1 MAFIGDGTEG
11 LYHLKGRD
19 GDALTNAHRGC
30 IDDGHL
36 IGIEQDA
43 LLFTGQFDAR
53 NRPEAKAA
61 GVIGQRLAACR
72 HGNMG
77 HAGIDGIH
85 DDFPQG
91 HVAHALVVPVVN
103 RPVGDV
109 DRTRVV
115 IDIADVPFPRI
126 QGGSGHEGLE
136 GRPRFVDVDDSP
148 VLVSFFISLTVI
160 IGIIRRPAG
169 HSQYLTGLGIHDDN
183 GCTLR
188 MTAGHDAVQA
198 LFGDVLDGT
207 VQSQADGPFL
217 VGQDPFQG

>member
-1 MAFIGDGTEG
+1 M
-11 LYHLKGRD
+11 
-19 GDALTNAHRGC
+19 
-30 IDDGHL
+30 
-36 IGIEQDA
+36 
-43 LLFTGQFDAR
+43 
-53 NRPEAKAA
+53 
-61 GVIGQRLAACR
+61 
-72 HGNMG
+72 
-77 HAGIDGIH
+77 
-85 DDFPQG
+85 
-91 HVAHALVVPVVN
+91 
-103 RPVGDV
+103 
-109 DRTRVV
+109 
-115 IDIADVPFPRI
+115 IDITDVPFPRI
-126 QGGSGHEGLE
+126 QGSGSHKGLKS
-136 GRPRFVDVDDSP
+136 RSRFVNIDDSP